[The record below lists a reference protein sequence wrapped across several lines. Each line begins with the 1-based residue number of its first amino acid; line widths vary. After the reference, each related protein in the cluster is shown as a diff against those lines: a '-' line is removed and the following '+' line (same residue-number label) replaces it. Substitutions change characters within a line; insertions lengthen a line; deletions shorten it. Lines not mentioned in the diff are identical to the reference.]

1 MIVGIY
7 IRVSSQE
14 QKNEGVS
21 VDVQRN
27 MGIDFC
33 ERNGYEYRIYDKD
46 LGKSS
51 MRGREF
57 RKDYAKLV
65 DDIQNVL
72 SRMRDF
78 SAKVH
83 NGSHTGFSGKKI
95 TDIVNIGI
103 GGSDL
108 GPVLVCQ
115 ALKPY
120 RKNNLNIHFI

>member
-14 QKNEGVS
+14 QKNDGVS

-51 MRGREF
+51 MKGREF

-65 DDIQNVL
+65 DDIQNGSIKGVWVYSIDRLMRDIVEFEYFKSLVL
-72 SRMRDF
+72 SNSSF
-78 SAKVH
+78 K
-83 NGSHTGFSGKKI
+83 F
-95 TDIVNIGI
+95 
-103 GGSDL
+103 
-108 GPVLVCQ
+108 C
-115 ALKPY
+115 
-120 RKNNLNIHFI
+120 